1 MARENSSSF
10 KGWPLM
16 SSLSW
21 ALLPPPLAQLKL
33 PVQPGEQQQQL
44 PAAMFTDPPSCRGQ
58 IGMATG
64 SLPFVQTVDRETGVA
79 NVFPAARTATE
90 GARECLC
97 STQHCLPLLGLPS
110 WLFCF

>member
-33 PVQPGEQQQQL
+33 PAQPGEQQQQQQL
-44 PAAMFTDPPSCRGQ
+44 PAAMCMDPPSC
-58 IGMATG
+58 
-64 SLPFVQTVDRETGVA
+64 
-79 NVFPAARTATE
+79 
-90 GARECLC
+90 GAGGGGDWDGHR
-97 STQHCLPLLGLPS
+97 
-110 WLFCF
+110 